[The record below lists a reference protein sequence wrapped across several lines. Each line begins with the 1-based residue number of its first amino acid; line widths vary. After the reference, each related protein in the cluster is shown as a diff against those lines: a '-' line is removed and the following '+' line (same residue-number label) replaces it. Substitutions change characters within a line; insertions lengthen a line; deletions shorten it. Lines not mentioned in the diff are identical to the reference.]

1 MSVWLTLLGAL
12 AAASI
17 VMAALWAVQRRTG
30 DAGIVDVAWAAGVG
44 ALAAYFAW
52 AADGLPERRLLIAA
66 IALVWALRLTGY
78 LFRRVMRMPE
88 DGRYQEMR
96 ESWGEGANRNLFW
109 FFQIQAFWSVLF
121 AAPMFL
127 AARNSAALGWADLL
141 GAAVWATALIGES
154 VADRQ
159 LDRFRSDPTTRG
171 KVCREG
177 LWRYSR
183 HPNYFFEWVHWW
195 AYVLIGWQAPLGWLT
210 LAGPAVMLFFLFKIT
225 GIPPTEKHLL
235 NSRGDAYR
243 EYQRTTSA
251 FFPWPPEENYT
262 S

>member
-1 MSVWLTLLGAL
+1 MNVWLILAGGWG
-12 AAASI
+12 AAAV
-17 VMAALWAVQRRTG
+17 VMAALWFVQKRTG

-44 ALAAYFAW
+44 VLAAYFSW
-52 AADGLPERRLLIAA
+52 AADGLPERRLVVAA
-66 IALVWALRLTGY
+66 IALIWSLRLTGY

-96 ESWGEGANRNLFW
+96 QDWGDKADFRLFL
-109 FFQIQAFWSVLF
+109 FFQVQAFWSVLF
-121 AAPMFL
+121 SAPMFL
-127 AARNSAALGWADLL
+127 AARNAEPLGWAD
-141 GAAVWATALIGES
+141 AAGLTVWATALIGES
-154 VADRQ
+154 IADRQ
-159 LDRFRSDPTTRG
+159 LDRFRSDPSTEG

-195 AYVLIGWQAPLGWLT
+195 AYVLIGWGAPLGWLT

-235 NSRGDAYR
+235 QSRGEAYR
-243 EYQRTTSA
+243 EYQRTTSP
-251 FFPWPPEENYT
+251 FFPWPPQET
-262 S
+262 TP